1 MKYLGIDYGAKHV
14 GLALSDSGGNVAMPH
29 SVVPNDGFLFST
41 IVDLVRDEDVEKIII
56 GESHNLDMGHNEI
69 QFAINQFR
77 QQLEQDLDL
86 PVEYMNELFSS
97 RQAKW
102 GVEHALRIN
111 PRNLDK
117 RNLHK
122 KQRRIDDRAATIIL
136 QSYLDS
142 QT

>member
-1 MKYLGIDYGAKHV
+1 MKKNTSRQSQSPFA
-14 GLALSDSGGNVAMPH
+14 ALP
-29 SVVPNDGFLFST
+29 SVDVL
-41 IVDLVRDEDVEKIII
+41 LRDERVCQLIERYGKDSVKQALI
-56 GESHNLDMGHNEI
+56 D
-69 QFAINQFR
+69 QINQFR
-77 QQLEQDLDL
+77 HTLEQEIQV

-102 GVEHALRIN
+102 GIEHALRIN

-117 RNLHK
+117 RNVHN

-142 QT
+142 L